1 MARTKN
7 VEAKNRTSGGKRPRG
22 LVGSEAEPVT
32 KAKVKKVALAKPLE
46 MVKEK
51 EPRQLS
57 RKVKMM
63 RNIRREIRK
72 AQCCEKNLVPK
83 RPFDR
88 LIREVAAEFH
98 TDGLRWK
105 KSAITSL
112 QDEAEAFVSD
122 LMGNA
127 DLLTQHRERMTLDP
141 RDLFLAAKM
150 TIPSNQAF
158 AAAIDVAKYEQLRK
172 QRREKRRSQLGPF
185 GVSMHQVKMAQKAL
199 KQQKRESQ
207 VDTFL
212 ASQEV
217 SSPEVEDDAAAEEL
231 VVPSVIMDPIPSD
244 NVVVEPM
251 QS

>member
-22 LVGSEAEPVT
+22 LAETEPVT

-63 RNIRREIRK
+63 RNIRREIRN

-83 RPFDR
+83 SPFNR

-105 KSAITSL
+105 KSAVTSL
-112 QDEAEAFVSD
+112 QEATETFVSD
-122 LMGNA
+122 LMQSA

-217 SSPEVEDDAAAEEL
+217 SSPEVEDTEEL
-231 VVPSVIMDPIPSD
+231 VVPSVIMDPVPSD

>member
-7 VEAKNRTSGGKRPRG
+7 VAARTSGGKRPRG
-22 LVGSEAEPVT
+22 IDEPT
-32 KAKVKKVALAKPLE
+32 KVKKVVPLAKPVE

-72 AQCCEKNLVPK
+72 AQCSVTNLVPK
-83 RPFDR
+83 RPFNR

-105 KSAITSL
+105 KSAIASL

-127 DLLTQHRERMTLDP
+127 DLLTQHRERTTLDP

-150 TIPSNQAF
+150 TIPGNQAF
-158 AAAIDVAKYEQLRK
+158 AKAINVAKYEQLRK

-185 GVSMHQVKMAQKAL
+185 GVSMHQVKLAQKAL
-199 KQQKRESQ
+199 KQQKKRESQ

-217 SSPEVEDDAAAEEL
+217 SSPEVEDDAAAEEEL
-231 VVPSVIMDPIPSD
+231 VAPSVIMDPVVPSSE
-244 NVVVEPM
+244 VATVVEPM

>member
-22 LVGSEAEPVT
+22 IVDETPV
-32 KAKVKKVALAKPLE
+32 KAKVKALAKPVE

-72 AQCCEKNLVPK
+72 AQCAVTNLVPK
-83 RPFDR
+83 SPFNR
-88 LIREVAAEFH
+88 LIREVASKFH
-98 TDGLRWK
+98 TDGLRWQ
-105 KSAITSL
+105 KSAVTSL
-112 QDEAEAFVSD
+112 QEATETFVSD
-122 LMGNA
+122 LMQSA

-150 TIPSNQAF
+150 TIPNNKAF
-158 AAAIDVAKYEQLRK
+158 AEAIDVAKYKQLRE

-185 GVSMHQVKMAQKAL
+185 GVSMHQVKLAQKAL
-199 KQQKRESQ
+199 REEKKRGQ

-212 ASQEV
+212 ASQQEEV
-217 SSPEVEDDAAAEEL
+217 SSPEVESGPDESDVVAPVHDVVG
-231 VVPSVIMDPIPSD
+231 VVPASEL
-244 NVVVEPM
+244 VEPM

>member
-1 MARTKN
+1 
-7 VEAKNRTSGGKRPRG
+7 
-22 LVGSEAEPVT
+22 
-32 KAKVKKVALAKPLE
+32 
-46 MVKEK
+46 
-51 EPRQLS
+51 LS

-83 RPFDR
+83 SPFNR

-105 KSAITSL
+105 KSAVTSL
-112 QDEAEAFVSD
+112 QEATETFVSD
-122 LMGNA
+122 LMQSA

-150 TIPSNQAF
+150 TIPGNQAF
-158 AAAIDVAKYEQLRK
+158 AKAINVAKYEQLRK

-231 VVPSVIMDPIPSD
+231 VVPSVIMDPVPSD

>member
-22 LVGSEAEPVT
+22 LAETEPVT
-32 KAKVKKVALAKPLE
+32 KAKVKALAKPLE

-72 AQCCEKNLVPK
+72 AQCCERNLVPK

-105 KSAITSL
+105 KSAVTSL
-112 QDEAEAFVSD
+112 QEATETFVSD
-122 LMGNA
+122 LMQSA

-199 KQQKRESQ
+199 KQQKKRERESQ

-217 SSPEVEDDAAAEEL
+217 SSPEVEDDAAEEL
-231 VVPSVIMDPIPSD
+231 VVPSVIMDPVPSD